1 MKGNYL
7 TVPIGMIVL
16 QLIKMPVSLTFDI
29 NLFLPDNITGSQVTE
44 TVHNTLYL
52 HT

>member
-16 QLIKMPVSLTFDI
+16 
-29 NLFLPDNITGSQVTE
+29 LFLPDNITVSQVTE
-44 TVHNTLYL
+44 TVHNILYL